1 MNNREYWFKRAQ
13 QHDKE
18 VYKSVVE
25 MEKELKKL
33 YSEALD
39 EIMKDFES
47 YAQRYGMNYKS
58 LWKEAS
64 KLDQKEFKKYV
75 EENVEKLRMNS
86 FASEEM
92 VDRFFPAY
100 DPAKVNRNAMI
111 YKQLSMRVAPLAYA
125 FEETLQSLLKNIYI
139 STLLRNK
146 YDFAKKFNVS
156 SPIYKFDD
164 KMINEIMTY
173 KWSGENFSTRIWAN
187 TDDLR
192 YVLQQ
197 EFVKA
202 TIKGESI
209 PKLAKTIGRR
219 MSSSYQDAVRLVNT
233 EAAYFDNKASIDS
246 YAECKLE
253 KYEYLSTLDSR
264 TSDVCKGLDGKVF
277 NVKDAVPGVNYP
289 PMHVHCRSTTIP
301 YFEDDDKERIA
312 RDSNGKNMI
321 VDGTMTYKEYEK
333 LFLNL

>member
-1 MNNREYWFKRAQ
+1 MNNRDYWFKRAQ

-18 VYKSVVE
+18 VYKAVADL
-25 MEKELKKL
+25 EKELKKL

-64 KLDQKEFKKYV
+64 KLDQKGFKKYV
-75 EENVEKLRMNS
+75 AENAEKLRMNS
-86 FASEEM
+86 LASEEM
-92 VDRFFPAY
+92 VDKFFPAY
-100 DPAKVNRNAMI
+100 DPARVNRNALI
-111 YKQLSMRVAPLAYA
+111 YKQLSMRIAPLAYA
-125 FEETLQSLLKNIYI
+125 FEETLTKLLENIYV

-146 YDFAKKFNVS
+146 YDFAKEFNVS
-156 SPIYKFDD
+156 SPFYKFDE
-164 KMINEIMTY
+164 KKINELMTY

-209 PKLAKTIGRR
+209 PKLAKTVSQR

-246 YAECKLE
+246 YAECKLD
-253 KYEYLSTLDSR
+253 KYEFLATLDSR
-264 TSDVCKGLDGKVF
+264 TSHVCQVLDGKVF
-277 NVKDAVPGVNYP
+277 YVKDAVPGVNYP
-289 PMHVHCRSTTIP
+289 PMHVRCRSTTIP
-301 YFEDDDKERIA
+301 YFEDDDEERIA

-321 VDGTMTYKEYEK
+321 VDGNMTYKEYEK
-333 LFLNL
+333 LFLG